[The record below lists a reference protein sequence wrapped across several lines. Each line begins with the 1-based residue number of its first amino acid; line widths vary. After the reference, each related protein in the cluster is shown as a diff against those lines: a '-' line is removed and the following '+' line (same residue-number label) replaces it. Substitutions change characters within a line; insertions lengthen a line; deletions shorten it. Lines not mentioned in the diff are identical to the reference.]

1 MRRLIGGL
9 NILFLIASLVTFY
22 VIAIWIPKR
31 ISWLQIWS
39 TSLFSL
45 VVESMSDMTLDLKL
59 NLFGYI
65 APGDQWSGFL
75 PIFIYPPVNT
85 IFLNYYPYESS
96 KFEKLVYIVGW
107 TAFCLA
113 YEVAALRSGF
123 FYYKKWKL
131 WYSAFC
137 YPVLLLMVLGNYRFT
152 EWLHHRASKV

>member
-1 MRRLIGGL
+1 VRRLIGGL

-22 VIAIWIPKR
+22 VIAILIPKR

-75 PIFIYPPVNT
+75 PIFLYPPVNT

-107 TAFCLA
+107 TDF
-113 YEVAALRSGF
+113 
-123 FYYKKWKL
+123 
-131 WYSAFC
+131 
-137 YPVLLLMVLGNYRFT
+137 VLLMKLLRYVLDFFTIKNGNCGTQPCATRYCF
-152 EWLHHRASKV
+152 